1 MKRMKRSVV
10 VALLLAPVTGQAQLR
25 HLDTA
30 AVIAA
35 AEREMQSNRSPGASV
50 AIVIGDRAVFER
62 GFGVTNI
69 ERNEPVTAETL
80 FRVGSVT
87 KMFTGLAA
95 SLLAQ
100 RGTIDVHAPIGR
112 YARGLHRSLQ
122 PITLHQLL
130 GHMGGVIGEAADT
143 GPHDDRALGDRV
155 KSWTASHT
163 FAPPG
168 DVYSYTGPG
177 YWLAGYAIEQA
188 TGKWYADIVAE
199 EVLQPL
205 GMTRSTFRPTMAMTW
220 PVALDH
226 RVTDSVRV
234 LRPSPDDAST
244 WPSGSLY
251 SSARELS
258 RFAIAFMNG
267 GRIDGTQV
275 IPTEAI
281 ATLSTKQ
288 GGMPGED
295 CGYTYGL
302 STCTRGT
309 TRVLS
314 HYGFRVGSGA
324 VFTMVPEHRLAII
337 VLSNRNGG
345 IFFATERAI
354 LDQLLPVA
362 GPQAGASPGPAAQ
375 PGARASFAGVY
386 VSGRDTLRFTPRG
399 DSLFYRYG
407 AAEPMLTRAEGDSGI
422 VILNPAGQAVQQ
434 FGLVRGIRTGNV
446 YLHDGLGAFRR
457 VR

>member
-1 MKRMKRSVV
+1 MAGAV
-10 VALLLAPVTGQAQLR
+10 LLTVPAGASAQLR
-25 HLDTA
+25 DLDTTAVTA
-30 AVIAA
+30 AVVK
-35 AEREMQSNRSPGASV
+35 EMASSRSPGSSV
-50 AIVIGDRAVFER
+50 AIVIGDRVVYER

-69 ERNEPVTAETL
+69 ERDEAVTPETL
-80 FRVGSVT
+80 FRIGSVT
-87 KMFTGLAA
+87 KMFTGLTAA
-95 SLLAQ
+95 LMAQ
-100 RGTIDVHAPIGR
+100 RGAINPAAPIGT

-130 GHMGGVIGEAADT
+130 GHMGGIIGEAADT

-188 TGKWYADIVAE
+188 GGKWYADLVTE
-199 EVLQPL
+199 QVLRPL
-205 GMTRSTFRPTMAMTW
+205 GMVRSTFRPTMAMTW

-258 RFAIAFMNG
+258 RFAIAFMNN
-267 GRIDGTQV
+267 GRIDGAQV
-275 IPTEAI
+275 IPPEAI
-281 ATLSTKQ
+281 RTLSTRQ
-288 GGMPGED
+288 GGMAGEE

-302 STCTRGT
+302 STCTRGA

-324 VFTMVPEHRLAII
+324 VFTMIPEHKLAII

-345 IFFATERAI
+345 IFFGPERAI
-354 LDQLLPVA
+354 LDQLLAPA
-362 GPQAGASPGPAAQ
+362 PSPASTPPSGAMRR
-375 PGARASFAGVY
+375 GARAEFAGVY
-386 VSGRDTLRFTPRG
+386 VSGRDTLRFTRRG
-399 DSLFYRYG
+399 DSLFYRY
-407 AAEPMLTRAEGDSGI
+407 AQNEEARTRAEGDSTI
-422 VILNPAGQAVQQ
+422 LILNPAGEPVQQ
-434 FGLVRGIRTGNV
+434 FSLVRGLRTNNV
-446 YLHDGLGAFRR
+446 YLHDGLSAFRKLQ
-457 VR
+457 